1 VTATKQEI
9 GARVDALAHDHE
21 GDAFVAAMERL
32 SAELGPDDRQVLQ
45 QVLLERAADEAD
57 FQQALRKRALAQ
69 GWTRRTLAKLE
80 RLVGDDRAE
89 VVADALEAG
98 PAGEEALA
106 GEMEALRGNP
116 GRAAVVLDELSRHKS
131 PRVRAWVPGAGAEIL
146 DDGAARL
153 ILSLTRDRDPAVRDA
168 AVTALLGLGPD
179 AARPL
184 VPDLRRRL
192 HSPAA
197 EQRRTAMWALAEIG
211 DDASLPVIEERSGA
225 AETAAER
232 SVARAAA
239 LVLGRDEAAVIA
251 GLREQDEEAAAA
263 FAVAAR
269 ILGTEAA
276 LDALRRAA
284 QTATGEAGRSARAEL
299 DKIDVDGA

>member
-1 VTATKQEI
+1 MTATKQEI
-9 GARVDALAHDHE
+9 GARVDALAHEHE
-21 GDAFVAAMERL
+21 GDAFIAAMESL

-57 FQQALRKRALAQ
+57 FQQALRKRALAR

-80 RLVGDDRAE
+80 RLVGEDRAE
-89 VVADALEAG
+89 TVAEAVRVG
-98 PAGEEALA
+98 PAGAEALA
-106 GEMEALRGNP
+106 SEVEALREDP

-146 DDGAARL
+146 GDGAARL
-153 ILSLTRDRDPAVRDA
+153 ILSLTRDREPAVRDA
-168 AVTALLGLGPD
+168 AVTALVGLGPD

-192 HSPAA
+192 HSSEAD
-197 EQRRTAMWALAEIG
+197 QRRAAMWALAEIG

-225 AETAAER
+225 GETAMER
-232 SVARAAA
+232 SAARAAA
-239 LVLGRDEAAVIA
+239 LVLRGDEAAVIA
-251 GLREQDEEAAAA
+251 GLREQDDEAGAA

-276 LDALRRAA
+276 LDALRHAA
-284 QTATGEAGRSARAEL
+284 QTATGEAGRSARADL
-299 DKIDVDGA
+299 DEVEGA

>member
-21 GDAFVAAMERL
+21 GDAFVAAMEGL

-45 QVLLERAADEAD
+45 QVLLERAAEEAD
-57 FQQALRKRALAQ
+57 FQHALRKRALAQ

-80 RLVGDDRAE
+80 RLVGDDRAV

-106 GEMEALRGNP
+106 GEVEALRGNP

-146 DDGAARL
+146 DDGATRL

-179 AARPL
+179 VARPL

-232 SVARAAA
+232 SAARAAA

-251 GLREQDEEAAAA
+251 GLREQDDEAAAA

-269 ILGTEAA
+269 ILGTEAT
-276 LDALRRAA
+276 LGALRRAA

-299 DKIDVDGA
+299 DRIDAEGA

>member
-1 VTATKQEI
+1 VTATKQKI

-32 SAELGPDDRQVLQ
+32 SAELGPDDREVLQ

-89 VVADALEAG
+89 TIADAVEAG
-98 PAGEEALA
+98 PAGAEALA
-106 GEMEALRGNP
+106 REVEALRGNP

-146 DDGAARL
+146 GDGAARL
-153 ILSLTRDRDPAVRDA
+153 ILSLTRDREPAVRDA
-168 AVTALLGLGPD
+168 AVTALVGLGPD

-192 HSPAA
+192 HSRAA
-197 EQRRTAMWALAEIG
+197 EQRCAAMWALAEIG
-211 DDASLPVIEERSGA
+211 DDASLPVIEEHSGA

-232 SVARAAA
+232 SAARAAV
-239 LVLGRDEAAVIA
+239 LVLRGDEAAVIA
-251 GLREQDEEAAAA
+251 GLREQDDEAAAA

-276 LDALRRAA
+276 LDALRHAA

-299 DKIDVDGA
+299 DEVDGEGA